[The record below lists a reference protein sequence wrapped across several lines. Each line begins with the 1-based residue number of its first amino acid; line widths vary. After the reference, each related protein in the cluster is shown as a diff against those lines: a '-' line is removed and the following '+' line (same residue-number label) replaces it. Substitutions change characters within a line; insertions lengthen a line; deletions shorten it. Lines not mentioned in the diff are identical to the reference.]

1 MNKENI
7 SNRVDKLETAVNA
20 AASGV
25 LNLEEQLKLADKRQQ
40 ELAAKQVDMEA
51 VEKQQQAEIEA
62 LKLWKEEGDFYREV
76 GGYIHDDL
84 ISVKKDVSII
94 KEDTKNTK
102 RDCHETKEEVKELK
116 AQIQILKDWVIP
128 NPFKKPGSF
137 FMRAIVYP
145 YKATH
150 PKYERMKNGLFL
162 MIILFVLASF
172 VAVSGII
179 SNSRLKKDQAE
190 LMLLKWKYPELLV
203 PEIQLLDSLYEVDGD
218 IDIKESFIHSN
229 K

>member
-51 VEKQQQAEIEA
+51 AEKQQQ
-62 LKLWKEEGDFYREV
+62 
-76 GGYIHDDL
+76 
-84 ISVKKDVSII
+84 
-94 KEDTKNTK
+94 
-102 RDCHETKEEVKELK
+102 
-116 AQIQILKDWVIP
+116 
-128 NPFKKPGSF
+128 
-137 FMRAIVYP
+137 
-145 YKATH
+145 
-150 PKYERMKNGLFL
+150 
-162 MIILFVLASF
+162 
-172 VAVSGII
+172 AVSGII